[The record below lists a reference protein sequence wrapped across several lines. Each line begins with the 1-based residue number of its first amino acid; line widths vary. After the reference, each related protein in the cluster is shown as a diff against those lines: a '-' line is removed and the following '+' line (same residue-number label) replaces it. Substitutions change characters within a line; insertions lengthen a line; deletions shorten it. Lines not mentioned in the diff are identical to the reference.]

1 MARVVLAYPYGDHK
15 PDSTIDLPD
24 DEADRLVRDG
34 FARLPEPQDQD
45 QDQLESEEAG

>member
-24 DEADRLVRDG
+24 DEANRLVRDG
-34 FARLPEPQDQD
+34 FARPPESKTNK
-45 QDQLESEEAG
+45 SEEAG